1 MQFRL
6 QTLNT
11 QGRNQGLVQSQH
23 PDTSPVCPTHFHN
36 LHVPCLAACAQIG
49 QLVKPFNPEEQILH
63 QAQATGGTRWDRLGY
78 ILSCESQNSSF
89 PHPTD
94 LGTVSSSQD
103 GLRNPLPEVTFQS
116 PVSASTVLPPTSE
129 EDAREMGRWLRHKVL
144 SRTHVWLL
152 LIISWRHGSI
162 LGAGWP
168 DSLANPVPVS
178 KNQMKGS

>member
-1 MQFRL
+1 MCKANIL
-6 QTLNT
+6 T
-11 QGRNQGLVQSQH
+11 LVQCAR
-23 PDTSPVCPTHFHN
+23 PTSTICMCHAWPPV
-36 LHVPCLAACAQIG
+36 LRVG

-116 PVSASTVLPPTSE
+116 PVSASTVLPTSE

-178 KNQMKGS
+178 KNQIKGS